1 MNYIDL
7 FSGAGGMSLGFERQ
21 GFKNLFAI
29 EFDKDAAETYRRN
42 FPTNY
47 LIENDIKK
55 VSDQEILDLVE
66 DIDVDLVI
74 GGPPCQGFS
83 IAGNIGRKFIDDE
96 RNYLFKE
103 FVRVVNLVRPKFFVM
118 ENVARMATHKNG
130 ETIVEICEEFENIG
144 YDVDYKVLNSVNFNV
159 PQNRRR
165 IFVVGSL
172 GYDFEFPEGNEN
184 RISVK
189 EAIGDLPALVNGEKS
204 SIPNHFAMNHTK
216 QMLKKMSYVT
226 DGGDRNDIPK
236 ELRPKSG
243 DARKY
248 IKYNSSQPSVTVTG
262 DMRKIFHYEQN
273 RALTAREL
281 ARLQTFP
288 DSFIFE
294 GPSIS
299 VQQQIGNAVPPKLS
313 EGVAKNVRKSL
324 IEADKYEE
332 LYIS

>member
-21 GFKNLFAI
+21 GFENLFAI
-29 EFDKDAAETYRRN
+29 EFDEDVAETYRIN
-42 FPTNY
+42 FPNNY
-47 LIENDIKK
+47 LIERDIKK
-55 VSDQEILDLVE
+55 VSDQEILNLVE

-83 IAGNIGRKFIDDE
+83 MAGNIGRKFIDDD

-103 FVRVVNLVRPKFFVM
+103 FVRVVNLTRPKFFVM

-130 ETIVEICEEFENIG
+130 ETIKEVCEEFENIG

-172 GYDFEFPEGNEN
+172 EYDFDFPKGNN
-184 RISVK
+184 NKISVK
-189 EAIGDLPALVNGEKS
+189 EAIGDLPELANGEKS

-216 QMLKKMSYVT
+216 QMLEKMSYIT
-226 DGGDRNDIPK
+226 DGGDRNDIPD

-243 DARKY
+243 DVRKY
-248 IKYNSSQPSVTVTG
+248 IKYDSSQPSVTVTG

-273 RALTAREL
+273 RALTSREL

-294 GPSIS
+294 GASIS
-299 VQQQIGNAVPPKLS
+299 VQQQIGNAVPPNLS

-332 LYIS
+332 IYIS